1 MVRFKFYGLARELAG
16 AEERS
21 LELGAP
27 APLRALLGG
36 LIGEDRLAPSRHLHV
51 ILVNGRNCIFLDGLD
66 TLLRDGDL
74 IEILPP
80 VPGG

>member
-1 MVRFKFYGLARELAG
+1 MVRFRFYGQARELAG

-21 LELGAP
+21 VEVASP

-36 LIGEDRLAPSRHLHV
+36 LIGEANLAPSKRLHA

-66 TLLRDGDL
+66 TLLKDGDL
-74 IEILPP
+74 VEILPP
-80 VPGG
+80 VLGG